1 MRLEITIECD
11 DDVRAEDCQ
20 AIATQAATL
29 AQVMLSP
36 IGAVFAGWRLVA
48 TEAHGATFLPA
59 RMPEALGGSNGANG

>member
-1 MRLEITIECD
+1 MKLEITIECD

-20 AIATQAATL
+20 AVAAYATTGAQTML
-29 AQVMLSP
+29 AP
-36 IGAVFAGWRLVA
+36 HGPVFAGWRLVA